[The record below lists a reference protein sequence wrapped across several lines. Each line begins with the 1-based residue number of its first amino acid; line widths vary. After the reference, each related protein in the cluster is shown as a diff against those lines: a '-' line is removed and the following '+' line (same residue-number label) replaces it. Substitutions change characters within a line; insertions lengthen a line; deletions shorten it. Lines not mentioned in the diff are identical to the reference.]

1 MENNSSNLLSVPKT
15 SLMPSKPW
23 RTFRR
28 NLSSVPKSRHPPN
41 EPLLHTQKKLPL
53 LKMIC
58 TPFLV
63 VQKGGYISQIAAAF
77 SAEKSYII

>member
-1 MENNSSNLLSVPKT
+1 MGKYF
-15 SLMPSKPW
+15 
-23 RTFRR
+23 FRR
-28 NLSSVPKSRHPPN
+28 VLDMGRGSN